1 MLIGIPLAR
10 MACVALVVPNPNPS
24 LIAKPDY
31 IVSDA
36 NLKYAVV
43 LLIKRNKF
51 DMSTGYGKLFVLVK
65 YGDMFALGLV
75 KDENPV
81 I

>member
-31 IVSDA
+31 IASDT

-51 DMSTGYGKLFVLVK
+51 DMSTGYGML
-65 YGDMFALGLV
+65 
-75 KDENPV
+75 
-81 I
+81 

>member
-51 DMSTGYGKLFVLVK
+51 DMSTGYGMLFS
-65 YGDMFALGLV
+65 LGVGADSLL
-75 KDENPV
+75 
-81 I
+81 